1 MIRCENLAE
10 GCGCTM
16 YRTPTEIRRDIEA
29 VNIRINEI
37 NSRLNVRNLLGELLE
52 ISVRAS
58 AESCISEL
66 EEVVAEAKE
75 LIDELGTLKDT
86 LADLSCELE
95 ETKWEIGL

>member
-37 NSRLNVRNLLGELLE
+37 KNRLNVRNLLGELLE
-52 ISVRAS
+52 ISLKAS
-58 AESCISEL
+58 AESCISDL
-66 EEVVAEAKE
+66 EEVVAEARDMIEE
-75 LIDELGTLKDT
+75 LATLKDT
-86 LADLSCELE
+86 LAELSCELE